1 MHISKTMENAPNH
14 LNAEKRHTPAPTE
27 VWKAL
32 LASFPTK
39 TLKKGSIILN
49 PQTVESQ
56 VKYLVSGIVR
66 EFYVTD
72 KKELNLDFYEAR
84 EFVTDCVSLHNA
96 IQSRKWQECL
106 TEVNIKMIP
115 RAQFDLFLSQ
125 HEGVDAS
132 FRSAFLGILT
142 QRESREF
149 SRLTKEPE
157 ELYKELLET
166 KPSWIQNIPQYHI
179 ASYLNISPETLSR
192 IRRRIS

>member
-1 MHISKTMENAPNH
+1 MENPTNH
-14 LNAEKRHTPAPTE
+14 SKAEKRNTSAPME
-27 VWKAL
+27 MWRAL
-32 LASFPTK
+32 LATFPTK

-49 PQTVESQ
+49 PQTVESK

-72 KKELNLDFYEAR
+72 KKELNVDFYEAR
-84 EFVTDCVSLHNA
+84 EFITDCVSLHNA
-96 IQSRKWQECL
+96 IQSKKWQECI
-106 TEVNIKMIP
+106 TDVDIKMIP
-115 RAQFDLFLSQ
+115 RAQFDLFLSK

-132 FRSAFLGILT
+132 FKAAFLTLLG
-142 QRESREF
+142 QRETREF
-149 SRLTKEPE
+149 SRLTKGPE
-157 ELYKELLET
+157 ALYQELLET

>member
-1 MHISKTMENAPNH
+1 MKNPPNR
-14 LNAEKRHTPAPTE
+14 LEAEKRNVPAPIE
-27 VWKAL
+27 MWKAL
-32 LASFPTK
+32 LTSFPTK
-39 TLKKGSIILN
+39 TFKKGSIILD
-49 PQTVESQ
+49 PQTIESQ
-56 VKYLVSGIVR
+56 VKYLMSGIVR

-72 KKELNLDFYEAR
+72 KKEHNLDFYEAR
-84 EFVTDCVSLHNA
+84 EFITDCVSLHNG

-106 TEVNIKMIP
+106 TDVAIKMIP
-115 RAQFDLFLSQ
+115 RAQFDLFLSK

-132 FRSAFLGILT
+132 FRAAFLGLLS
-142 QRESREF
+142 QRENREF

-157 ELYKELLET
+157 ELYQELLEY